1 MSTLSESAKK
11 LSESASSAFDSIKQ
25 SSVSAYNTVAERTSE
40 VAGSV
45 KSSLNE
51 FSSKTFVD
59 GSSEFLDSN
68 TIIAKFAFVIL
79 VLIVFLFL
87 CNLGIMLIGY
97 FTAPVTSPYLISG
110 TANGSSEMV
119 IKQDPKN
126 KDSVQILRSTNE
138 KTGIEFTWSAWLY
151 FLPIDINNNK
161 TKFKHIFNKGNKP
174 ETAKDPTGIASI
186 NNAPGVYLYFDPSS
200 NQTKLR
206 VIMDVVSDLSKYGD
220 ATLNTSNIW
229 TNNVSQY
236 VDISDI
242 PMQKWFNCCIRLKNK
257 IIDVYINGTVTQRLI
272 LDEVPKQNYYDVN
285 ICSNG
290 GFNGNLADL
299 HYFNRALSVFEINN
313 IVVWGRNKNAA
324 NATGGGGASD
334 ATGFPYYLSSLW
346 YSSN

>member
-25 SSVSAYNTVAERTSE
+25 SSVSAYNSIAERTSE

-87 CNLGIMLIGY
+87 CNLGIILIGY
-97 FTAPVTSPYLISG
+97 FTSPVTSPYLISG
-110 TANGSSEMV
+110 TANGSTELV

-138 KTGIEFTWSAWLY
+138 KTGIEFTWSVWLY
-151 FLPIDINNNK
+151 FLPIDTQNNK
-161 TKFKHIFNKGNKP
+161 TKFKHIFNKGSKP
-174 ETAKDPTGIASI
+174 ETATDKTGIASI

-206 VIMDVVSDLSKYGD
+206 VIMDVVADLSKYGD
-220 ATLNTSNIW
+220 ATLNTNESYRKHSYTIL
-229 TNNVSQY
+229 T
-236 VDISDI
+236 
-242 PMQKWFNCCIRLKNK
+242 FRTFLCKN
-257 IIDVYINGTVTQRLI
+257 G
-272 LDEVPKQNYYDVN
+272 
-285 ICSNG
+285 S
-290 GFNGNLADL
+290 
-299 HYFNRALSVFEINN
+299 
-313 IVVWGRNKNAA
+313 IVAF
-324 NATGGGGASD
+324 D
-334 ATGFPYYLSSLW
+334 
-346 YSSN
+346 

>member
-1 MSTLSESAKK
+1 MSNLFQNVKLPESVT
-11 LSESASSAFDSIKQ
+11 SAIDSSKRSLT
-25 SSVSAYNTVAERTSE
+25 SAYNTVAERTSE

-97 FTAPVTSPYLISG
+97 FTSPATSPYLISG
-110 TANGSSEMV
+110 TANGSSELV

-126 KDSVQILRSTNE
+126 KDAVQILRSSNE
-138 KTGIEFTWSAWLY
+138 KTGIEFTWSVWLY
-151 FLPIDINNNK
+151 FLPIDTQNDK
-161 TKFKHIFNKGNKP
+161 TKFKHIFNKGSKP
-174 ETAKDPTGIASI
+174 VTANDPTGIASI

-206 VIMDVVSDLSKYGD
+206 VIMDVVADLSKYGD
-220 ATLNTSNIW
+220 ASLNTSNIW
-229 TNNVSQY
+229 SNNVSQY
-236 VDISDI
+236 IDVADI

-257 IIDVYINGTVTQRLI
+257 IIDVYINGTVTQRLV

-285 ICSNG
+285 VCSNG

-313 IVVWGRNKNAA
+313 IVVWGRNKSVA
-324 NATGGGGASD
+324 NASGGGGASD
-334 ATGFPYYLSSLW
+334 ATGFPYYLSNLW

>member
-1 MSTLSESAKK
+1 MSNLFQNVKVPESVTNAI
-11 LSESASSAFDSIKQ
+11 DSIKQ
-25 SSVSAYNTVAERTSE
+25 SSVSAYNSVAERTSE

-45 KSSLNE
+45 KSSLND

-97 FTAPVTSPYLISG
+97 FTSPVTSPYLISG
-110 TANGSSEMV
+110 TANGTSELV

-138 KTGIEFTWSAWLY
+138 KTGIEFTWSVWLY

-161 TKFKHIFNKGNKP
+161 TKFKHIFNKGSKP
-174 ETAKDPTGIASI
+174 VPEKDKTGIASI

-206 VIMDVVSDLSKYGD
+206 VIMDVVADLTKYGD

-236 VDISDI
+236 IDVGDI

-285 ICSNG
+285 VCCNS

-334 ATGFPYYLSSLW
+334 ATGFPYYLSNLW